1 MVWQTSDYIAAV
13 AAVISLVALFLTWF
27 AYRAAQHA
35 ETLKALQGERESIAF
50 AAYSIGRGRVP
61 RSKNQR
67 QDLIRSLCLAAMF
80 ESSDRSRA
88 LIYEALIK
96 LTTQH
101 ADEIWPIVDDLDR
114 LLARI
119 GTVAELDVK
128 RGTGR
133 LTQLRRA
140 LGDTRTVPS
149 RPAT

>member
-1 MVWQTSDYIAAV
+1 MAWQTSDYIAAI
-13 AAVISLVALFLTWF
+13 AAIISLAALLFTWF
-27 AYRAAQHA
+27 AYRAAQHS

-50 AAYSIGRGRVP
+50 AAYTIGRGRVP
-61 RSKNQR
+61 KSQSQR

-96 LTTQH
+96 LSAQR
-101 ADEIWPIVDDLDR
+101 ADEIWPIVDDLER

-119 GTVAELDVK
+119 GTAADLDVK
-128 RGTGR
+128 RGTAR
-133 LTQLRRA
+133 LLQLRRA
-140 LGDTRTVPS
+140 LGDTRSLQS